1 MARKKFNQIEVAKID
16 PIKENVRFI
25 DSEDNRRFTDKES
38 FIKFMDVTLSNCTA
52 NEKLFVIKFVHGVR
66 LDNIVDKLSNLDIK
80 SINDNRMFDLYS
92 EYDEYTRIAP
102 LYREMV
108 RDADEFLKSLANL
121 MSLSEPTESSIC
133 LLMEAILSS
142 ISEDNYGV
150 LYTESDFEDAVPKL
164 KEIILGIIED
174 LDYSVDDYGDNI
186 IDDYYNY
193 LPGSEMISPFEEI
206 MTFTLY
212 AKSTQV
218 HTILN
223 IPRNIKTIISSG
235 MTVEGCKSYTAL
247 IIFSMLYCDEN
258 INFASNLLDDFRSL
272 DTKSDVKQVY
282 INLILA
288 MYTLIIYGK
297 RNSSVLVSA
306 ITNEPENDIK
316 TVFIPVYKVMK
327 YNIIAGGI
335 LELIIGAIRDDMGIC
350 SSHYR
355 NKLHKQP
362 ILHPSHV
369 INVVSTN
376 ERMDTL
382 RTILLELIVGG
393 PFSLNNKIIK
403 NMDDILSSFA
413 FNYNISYTTKMLM
426 FDIIGVYDIIDI
438 IFNSDYSKSC
448 KEPQFGTKYKS
459 ILVNSFYK
467 INFKDLEWT
476 YLETKSK
483 IATRNAFKILL
494 NTTRPISD
502 NNLLRLSLIDD
513 PQFLERSLA
522 RYK

>member
-1 MARKKFNQIEVAKID
+1 MARKKFNQVEVAKID

-25 DSEDNRRFTDKES
+25 DFEDNRRFTDKES
-38 FIKFMDVTLSNCTA
+38 FIKFMDDTLSNCTT

-80 SINDNRMFDLYS
+80 SINDNMMIDLYS

-102 LYREMV
+102 LYREMT
-108 RDADEFLKSLANL
+108 RDVDEFLKSLANL
-121 MSLSEPTESSIC
+121 MSLSEPAESSIS
-133 LLMEAILSS
+133 LLMGTIISS
-142 ISEDNYGV
+142 ISKDNRGI

-174 LDYSVDDYGDNI
+174 LDYSVDEYGDSI

-193 LPGSEMISPFEEI
+193 VPGGEKLSPFEEV
-206 MTFTLY
+206 MTFALY
-212 AKSTQV
+212 TKSTQD
-218 HTILN
+218 HSILS
-223 IPRNIKTIISSG
+223 IPRNIKTTISSG
-235 MTVEGCKSYTAL
+235 MTVEGCRSYTAL
-247 IIFSMLYCDEN
+247 IIFSVLYCDDN
-258 INFASNLLDDFRSL
+258 MNFVSNLLDDIRPIEN
-272 DTKSDVKQVY
+272 TNNINQIC
-282 INLILA
+282 INLILV
-288 MYTLIIYGK
+288 MYALINYGK
-297 RNSSVLVSA
+297 RNSSIPLSYARDSERDV
-306 ITNEPENDIK
+306 N
-316 TVFIPVYKVMK
+316 TVFMPVYKVMK
-327 YNIIAGGI
+327 YNINAGGI
-335 LELIIGAIRDDMGIC
+335 LELVISAIEDDMGVNTC
-350 SSHYR
+350 TSYGK
-355 NKLHKQP
+355 KLYNQS
-362 ILHPSHV
+362 ILHPTFT
-369 INVVSTN
+369 INVSDLQEKN
-376 ERMDTL
+376 DIL
-382 RTILLELIVGG
+382 RTILLEIILGR
-393 PFSLNNKIIK
+393 PFFINMKEIK
-403 NMDDILSSFA
+403 KLDDIVLNYLY
-413 FNYNISYTTKMLM
+413 NYNISYTTKMLM

-467 INFKDLEWT
+467 INFKDLEWI